1 MSYEFLE
8 DVATADIAFRAW
20 GKDLPELF
28 KAAGDATI
36 RIMIDNLES
45 IKPQQTR
52 NISLENEELDLLLFN
67 FIQELIYYKDS
78 EQLLLRTRQINIEEK
93 DDKYQLT
100 AILQGEK
107 LDPQRHQQL
116 VDVKAVTLHQFQL
129 EKTND
134 GWMAM
139 VILDI

>member
-20 GKDLPELF
+20 GKDLPEIF

-36 RIMIDNLES
+36 SIMIENLES
-45 IKPQQTR
+45 IEPRQTR

-78 EQLLLRTRQINIEEK
+78 EQLLLRTQQINFEDK
-93 DDKYQLT
+93 DGKHHLT

-129 EKTND
+129 QKTND